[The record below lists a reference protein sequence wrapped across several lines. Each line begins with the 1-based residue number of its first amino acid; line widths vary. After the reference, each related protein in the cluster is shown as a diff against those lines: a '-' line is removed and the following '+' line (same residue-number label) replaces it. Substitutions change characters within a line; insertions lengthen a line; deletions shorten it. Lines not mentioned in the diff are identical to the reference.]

1 MDFIYEL
8 NCFIE
13 DKGQQIPFS
22 LKISKPFLPD
32 ENEEESHCLVYAPF
46 LFGKPKKIAGIDGEQ
61 AIELS
66 KRFVEILI
74 KEKKLFDKDRNQLV
88 INIQR
93 RY

>member
-1 MDFIYEL
+1 MDFAYEL

-22 LKISKPFLPD
+22 LKISKPFRPKGS
-32 ENEEESHCLVYAPF
+32 EEEYHCLVYVPL
-46 LFGKPKKIAGIDGEQ
+46 LFGKPKRIAGIDERQ

-74 KEKKLFDKDRNQLV
+74 EGKNLFDKDGNQLA
-88 INIQR
+88 INIQ
-93 RY
+93 